1 MPTEHEKPGFNFG
14 QGPSPEVLDY
24 IKKKGWKIGF
34 SYKDV
39 WGDEHAFSFTV
50 AKAMRMDILVAI
62 REAVEQAIETG
73 QTFHQFKKDLIPLL
87 QKLGWWGQ
95 EMMKDPL
102 TGEIVKAQLGSPR
115 RLKVIYR
122 ANIRT
127 ARSAGQY
134 HRALRTK
141 AALPY
146 FIYELGPS
154 EEHRPEHAAKAGVV
168 APIEDPFWN
177 IWMPS
182 NGWGCKC
189 RVRQISQAEV
199 DRKGLDV
206 GAPKN
211 IPTVKWTNDRTGEVL
226 NIPEG
231 IDPGWDN
238 NPGKAR
244 ADVLAKKLA
253 DSTKDFEKEKKPF

>member
-1 MPTEHEKPGFNFG
+1 MPAEHEKPSFNFG

-39 WGDEHAFSFTV
+39 WGDEHAFAFTV
-50 AKAMRMDILVAI
+50 AKAMEKDILVAI
-62 REAVEQAIETG
+62 REAIERAIETG
-73 QTFHQFKKDLIPLL
+73 QTFQQFKKDLTPTL

-102 TGEIVKAQLGSPR
+102 TGELIKAQLGSPR

-134 HRALRTK
+134 QRALRTK
-141 AALPY
+141 KALPY

-154 EEHRPEHAAKAGVV
+154 ETHRKEHEAMAGTV
-168 APIEDPFWN
+168 AEIEDPIWDV
-177 IWMPS
+177 WMPS

-189 RVRQISQAEV
+189 RVRQISAAEV
-199 DRKGLDV
+199 KRRGLKI
-206 GAPKN
+206 GAPT
-211 IPTVKWTNDRTGEVL
+211 IDTVKWTNERTGEVL
-226 NIPEG
+226 HVPKG

-253 DSTKDFEKEKKPF
+253 DSTKIFDQLEKPF